1 MLGSMR
7 PEELGQSYDEI
18 AEDWLAPG
26 LQSDGI
32 PQFERAIRF
41 AGSHGYALDIGC
53 GCSGRFFD
61 LLVGHGFQV
70 EGVDVS
76 ARMVEL
82 SHQRRPNFPV
92 QLADICQWDFP
103 RKYDFISA
111 WDSTWHDPLAKQESL
126 WQKICGGLTPGG
138 VFIFT
143 TGGVDGPEE
152 ATNTHMGPPVHFGIP
167 GIPRTLE
174 LLTMFGCVC
183 RHLEYDQLPE
193 RHVYVIAQKL

>member
-1 MLGSMR
+1 MR
-7 PEELGQSYDEI
+7 PEELGKSYDEI
-18 AEDWLAPG
+18 AEDWLAPS

-32 PQFERAIRF
+32 LQFERAIRF
-41 AGSHGYALDIGC
+41 AGSHYALDIGC
-53 GCSGRFFD
+53 GCSGRFYD

-82 SHQRRPNFPV
+82 SHQRRPKFSV
-92 QLADICQWDFP
+92 QLADICKWELP
-103 RKYDFISA
+103 RKYDFIAA
-111 WDSTWHDPLAKQESL
+111 WDSTWHVPLAKQESL
-126 WQKICGGLTPGG
+126 LQKICAGLTPGG
-138 VFIFT
+138 VLIFT
-143 TGGVDGPEE
+143 TGGVNGSVEE
-152 ATNTHMGPPVHFGIP
+152 TNTHMGPPVHYGIP